1 MSVQIIEGDCRVELA
16 KLADESI
23 DCVITDPP
31 YGTTSLEWDQVVEG
45 WLDLLPRVLKQGASV
60 WIFGS
65 MRNLLRLAESE
76 GFDGWNIAQDVVWEK
91 HNGSNAFADRFRNVH
106 EHAIQLYHE
115 DQRWQDTYKQ
125 PLFSDDAR
133 AKVVRRKARPQQWG
147 DIGGATFRSEDGGP
161 RMMRSV
167 LCARSEHGR
176 ALHPTQKPV
185 SLLQALIAYSCPE
198 GGMVLDPFAGSGSTG
213 IAAQSLGRSAVLIEV
228 DATYAEI
235 ARQRLRDDCPM
246 FTEQVA

>member
-1 MSVQIIEGDCRVELA
+1 MGVQIITGDCRTELA
-16 KLADESI
+16 KLADESV

-31 YGTTSLEWDQVVEG
+31 YGTTSLPWDQVVDG
-45 WLDLLPRVLKQGASV
+45 WLELLPRVLKQGASV

-65 MRNLLRLAESE
+65 MRNLLGLSDE
-76 GFDGWNIAQDVVWEK
+76 FDGWNIAQDIVWEK

-106 EHAIQLYHE
+106 EHAIQLYHQ
-115 DQRWQDTYKQ
+115 DQLWKDTFKQ

-147 DIGGATFRSEDGGP
+147 DIGGSTFRSEDGGP

-185 SLLQALIAYSCPE
+185 SLLQALVAYSCPE
-198 GGMVLDPFAGSGSTG
+198 GGVVLDPFAGSGSTG
-213 IAAQSLGRSAVLIEV
+213 IAAQSLGRSAVLIEADPSFADV
-228 DATYAEI
+228 

-246 FTEQVA
+246 FAGAAA